1 MKKSE
6 YDNQYAKENYDRI
19 IVQVKKGKKE
29 LIKTYAKNKGYES
42 VNAYINTLIERD
54 MERTEEKQGIHI
66 QNSNGIGI
74 GGNNNNG
81 IVIGDNKGNIN
92 M

>member
-29 LIKTYAKNKGYES
+29 LIKHYAKNKGYES

-54 MERTEEKQGIHI
+54 MEQEGEKSIHI
-66 QNSNGIGI
+66 QNSNGV
-74 GGNNNNG
+74 
-81 IVIGDNKGNIN
+81 IVGDNNKGVIVGNVKGNVN
-92 M
+92 L

>member
-19 IVQVKKGKKE
+19 IVQVKKGKRE
-29 LIKTYAKNKGYES
+29 LIKIHAKNNGYES
-42 VNAYINTLIERD
+42 VNAYINSLIERD
-54 MERTEEKQGIHI
+54 MERTGKKSSKTV
-66 QNSNGIGI
+66 NIGRDNI
-74 GGNNNNG
+74 GT
-81 IVIGDNKGNIN
+81 IN

>member
-29 LIKTYAKNKGYES
+29 LIKHYVKNKGYES

-54 MERTEEKQGIHI
+54 MEQEGEKSIHI
-66 QNSNGIGI
+66 QNSNGVI
-74 GGNNNNG
+74 
-81 IVIGDNKGNIN
+81 IGDNNKGVIVGDVKGNVH

>member
-54 MERTEEKQGIHI
+54 MKQAGEK
-66 QNSNGIGI
+66 SNKTVNIGRDNI
-74 GGNNNNG
+74 GT
-81 IVIGDNKGNIN
+81 IN

>member
-29 LIKTYAKNKGYES
+29 LIKHYAKNKGYES

-54 MERTEEKQGIHI
+54 MEQEGEKSIHI
-66 QNSNGIGI
+66 QNSNGV
-74 GGNNNNG
+74 
-81 IVIGDNKGNIN
+81 IVGDNNKGVIVGDVKGNVN
-92 M
+92 L